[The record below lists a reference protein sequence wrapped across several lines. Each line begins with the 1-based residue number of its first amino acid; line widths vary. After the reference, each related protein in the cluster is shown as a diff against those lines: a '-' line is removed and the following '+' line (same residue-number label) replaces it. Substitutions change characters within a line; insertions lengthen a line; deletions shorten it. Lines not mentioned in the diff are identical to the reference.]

1 MTSPI
6 GSADIGLQDQD
17 AVYLRLGVISD
28 HGPSRRYGLIAPLP
42 GITQYIGINAPIP
55 IQKPVLGIEMDPV
68 HDAPSALGRSERV
81 GFDGWGL
88 LLPGLAEDGN
98 AAITRRW
105 RRWIG
110 RRESARRTP
119 FLIGAA
125 ITRPELN
132 LAPVAVVP
140 LIDVNTK
147 LGIRGGADGLV

>member
-1 MTSPI
+1 M
-6 GSADIGLQDQD
+6 DQ
-17 AVYLRLGVISD
+17 
-28 HGPSRRYGLIAPLP
+28 
-42 GITQYIGINAPIP
+42 
-55 IQKPVLGIEMDPV
+55 V

-88 LLPGLAEDGN
+88 LLPGLAEDRN

-105 RRWIG
+105 RRWID